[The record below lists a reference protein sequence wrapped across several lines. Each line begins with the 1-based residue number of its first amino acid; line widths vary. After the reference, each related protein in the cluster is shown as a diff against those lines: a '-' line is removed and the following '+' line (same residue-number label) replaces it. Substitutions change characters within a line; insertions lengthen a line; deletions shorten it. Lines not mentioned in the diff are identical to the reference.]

1 MTSSAHL
8 QGFFNWSL
16 SYRTDATFPVPY
28 GEVRAT
34 CGHPS
39 GDRLHK
45 IIKDFGSVFSDF
57 DFDVHQYS
65 QYSEKTPT
73 SAFTLK
79 NLLYNILTKLPTAIK
94 TLFADQTDH

>member
-34 CGHPS
+34 RGHPS
-39 GDRLHK
+39 GERLHK
-45 IIKDFGSVFSDF
+45 IIRDFGLVSSY
-57 DFDVHQYS
+57 FDVHQYS
-65 QYSEKTPT
+65 QYIHDRRKHLL
-73 SAFTLK
+73 ALLRLK
-79 NLLYNILTKLPTAIK
+79 IFYTI
-94 TLFADQTDH
+94 F